1 MKISIEGG
9 IACGKS
15 TVLTRIQQTT
25 RIPVFLEPLDSWT
38 LLNKF
43 YKDTSRWGF
52 TFNVEVIMSMFKW
65 KTNQYDSLYERSPNS
80 CRWVF
85 TQMQYEQG
93 GITKE
98 EIDLFD
104 ELLKTF
110 SWDQDCIIYIK
121 TDPKVCFERMKNRNR
136 GCEETVPIEYLSN
149 LDKKHNDMIDYIK
162 TTKPNI
168 KIIIVDGNNN
178 EDTIYKNILDI
189 LKLELHI

>member
-15 TVLTRIQQTT
+15 TVLTRLQQSM
-25 RIPVFLEPLDSWT
+25 RIPVFLEPIDSWT
-38 LLNKF
+38 ILNKF

-80 CRWVF
+80 CRWIF

-93 GITKE
+93 DITKE

-104 ELLKTF
+104 KLLQTF

-121 TDPKVCFERMKNRNR
+121 TDPEVCFERMKHRNR
-136 GCEETVPIEYLSN
+136 HCEEKVPIEYLLN
-149 LDKKHNDMIDYIK
+149 LDKKHTDMMDYIK
-162 TTKPNI
+162 NTKPNI
-168 KIIIVDGNNN
+168 KIITVDGNKD
-178 EDTIYKNILDI
+178 EDTVYKNILDI
-189 LKLELHI
+189 LKVELKI